1 MTKPANPAP
10 SSNDQRPAT
19 SKVSLRAERFG
30 LVRETVECPLC
41 SAPAPVGLLCV
52 ELWQFRAGGSGA
64 WQERTTFAWLTS
76 IEDVSVPARYV
87 WQRTC
92 PWVQRSTPGGGG
104 TLRNRC
110 TRCARFLE
118 DRAVVASLIA
128 LNSGVAPGPTWYD
141 GSINIA
147 RCIPLSR
154 AGS

>member
-10 SSNDQRPAT
+10 SCNDQRPAT

-30 LVRETVECPLC
+30 LVRGTVKCPLC

-52 ELWQFRAGGSGA
+52 DMWHFRPAGTDA
-64 WQERTTFAWLTS
+64 WQERATFAWLTS
-76 IEDVSVPARYV
+76 IDDVSVPARYV

-92 PWVQRSTPGGGG
+92 PWVQRSTHGEGG

-118 DRAVVASLIA
+118 DRAAVASLTA
-128 LNSGVAPGPTWYD
+128 LSSGVAPVATWYD
-141 GSINIA
+141 QSITIES
-147 RCIPLSR
+147 CMPLSR
-154 AGS
+154 AGA